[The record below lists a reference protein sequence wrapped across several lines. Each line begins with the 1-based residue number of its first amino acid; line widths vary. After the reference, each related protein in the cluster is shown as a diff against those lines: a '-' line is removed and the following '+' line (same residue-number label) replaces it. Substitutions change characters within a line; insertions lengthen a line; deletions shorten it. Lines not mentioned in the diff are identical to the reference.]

1 MRMPIEISNLRM
13 AASRYRSQ
21 LARNLTEA
29 RQGNVQTAFLCHSH
43 KDEVLVEGLIVL
55 LQEAG
60 WHVYVDW
67 KDASMPETPNKET
80 ARNIRHRI
88 EQSNYFLF
96 LATPNSLASR
106 WCPWEIGV
114 ADGRKAYDNIFVIPT
129 RNGNNHYGN
138 EYVELYRRIDLSV
151 GGKLATWMPSD
162 FNDGRY
168 LSSF

>member
-1 MRMPIEISNLRM
+1 
-13 AASRYRSQ
+13 
-21 LARNLTEA
+21 
-29 RQGNVQTAFLCHSH
+29 
-43 KDEVLVEGLIVL
+43 
-55 LQEAG
+55 
-60 WHVYVDW
+60 
-67 KDASMPETPNKET
+67 MPETPNRET
-80 ARNIRHRI
+80 ARNIRQRI

-151 GGKLATWMPSD
+151 GGKLAAWMPSD
-162 FNDGRY
+162 IKDGRY